1 MIKQL
6 NPLVFIC
13 TFFVFIFSSCK
24 KEGALETPDT
34 NSILKNELKSLV
46 NQVKLWHDSTVRS
59 KPSTKVQNGIIAFSV
74 NENDIAP
81 PIVDWEK
88 AFMNYDSSNVK
99 SITIPISLNHKNG
112 EHMQLVA
119 TKSKNKLNGYF
130 IKVTPDSS
138 CLVKQKNIFN
148 YSDFSGSITIY
159 NLLGVRLKKQDFKT
173 SVALKS
179 NNTSETALSNYTTHG
194 DGFNS
199 AIDLLEV
206 TVISK
211 KRKKYRFYGYDYGY
225 FLIEV
230 VNYIEPDE
238 FGGGIVIAGGDA
250 PAGKVDDIKIN
261 ITDTCI
267 SLVMDDIISKDKQN
281 EVMSYINS
289 EFGLNENCNMNISSV
304 KNLTNP
310 KGEPVGGHAKISRN
324 NGILT
329 VNIQINSGKGSSKEY
344 IAATILHEMIH
355 GYIASQNIEQN
366 DTEYIEEVIADSL
379 YVSWMSAALISL
391 FPNLSLTDANA
402 LALGGLEET
411 SYFKSLNNDIKEASR
426 NTNARHELGNE
437 GQKCK

>member
-1 MIKQL
+1 M
-6 NPLVFIC
+6 
-13 TFFVFIFSSCK
+13 
-24 KEGALETPDT
+24 
-34 NSILKNELKSLV
+34 
-46 NQVKLWHDSTVRS
+46 
-59 KPSTKVQNGIIAFSV
+59 
-74 NENDIAP
+74 
-81 PIVDWEK
+81 
-88 AFMNYDSSNVK
+88 
-99 SITIPISLNHKNG
+99 NHKNG

-138 CLVKQKNIFN
+138 YFAKQDNIFN
-148 YSDFSGSITIY
+148 YSNFSGSVTIY
-159 NLLGVRLKKQDFKT
+159 SLMGVRLKKQDFKT
-173 SVALKS
+173 SVVSQS
-179 NNTSETALSNYTTHG
+179 NNTSETGLSNYTTHG

-230 VNYIEPDE
+230 VNYIENDE
-238 FGGGIVIAGGDA
+238 FGSGIVIAGGDA

-261 ITDTCI
+261 ITDPCI
-267 SLVMDDIISKDKQN
+267 SLVMDDIISNDKQN

-289 EFGLNENCNMNISSV
+289 EFGLNENCHMNISSV
-304 KNLTNP
+304 ENLTNLEG
-310 KGEPVGGHAKISRN
+310 KFVGGHAKTSRN

-355 GYIASQNIEQN
+355 GYIASQNIPQN
-366 DTEYIEEVIADSL
+366 EIEEVIADSL
-379 YVSWMSAALISL
+379 YIGWMSASLISL
-391 FPNLSLTDANA
+391 FPNLSLNDANA

-411 SYFKSLNNDIKEASR
+411 SYFKSLNNDIQEASIK
-426 NTNARHELGNE
+426 TNARHELGND
-437 GQKCK
+437 GQKCN